1 MAFYTQGILYCTY
14 IYIGTV
20 QVHIALLK
28 FLHINSIRSAVWK
41 LDAPGYGLLTVLRTT
56 SHGRNV
62 SGSNMKVASVSSSLA
77 TK

>member
-28 FLHINSIRSAVWK
+28 F
-41 LDAPGYGLLTVLRTT
+41 DMLTALRTT

-62 SGSNMKVASVSSSLA
+62 SGSNIEVASVSSSLA

>member
-28 FLHINSIRSAVWK
+28 FYIYI
-41 LDAPGYGLLTVLRTT
+41 YGLLKALRTT

-62 SGSNMKVASVSSSLA
+62 SDSNIKVASVSSSLA